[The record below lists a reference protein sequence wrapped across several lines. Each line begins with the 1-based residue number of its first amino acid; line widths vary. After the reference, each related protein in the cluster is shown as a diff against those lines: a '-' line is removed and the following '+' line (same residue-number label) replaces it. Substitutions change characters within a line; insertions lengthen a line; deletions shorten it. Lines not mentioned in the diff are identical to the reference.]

1 MKRLALGSMVATG
14 ALLLGGCGLG
24 GGVYDMPLP
33 GGADVGDDPI
43 TISADFKDA
52 LDLVPQSSVKVDNVA
67 VGRVSD
73 ITLNDD
79 GQSAHVELV
88 VNGDVD
94 LPEGTEARLQ
104 QTSLLGEKYV
114 ALVRPTA
121 ASSSGTLSD
130 GDNLGLAKTSQAAEV
145 EQVLGALSLVLN
157 GGGIEKFQKIS
168 RELQKISTGRPGQIK
183 EFLAQMKTFV
193 TGLDDRKESITA
205 AIDSLGRLSESLDG
219 DKEKIA
225 NALEELSPGMQVI
238 VDQRKDLVA
247 MLSSLDR
254 LSNVTV
260 STLNA
265 AQDDIVADLQ
275 SLEPILAQLA
285 KSGSDLPN
293 SLQMLLTYPFPD
305 SVLGAI
311 KGDYLNVFITTNF
324 RTLPLGC
331 EAIGCVW
338 PQVSGQ
344 KPSARMA
351 SGVKPPPSLLPT
363 TTSAAPGLDSPTV
376 TVPTAPSSP
385 SSPAA
390 PSDPNPSGPSPSASS
405 GPSTPAA
412 PPSSPDPSD
421 PTSQGGDR

>member
-1 MKRLALGSMVATG
+1 MKRLAIGSLIGAG
-14 ALLLGGCGLG
+14 ALLLASCS

-33 GGADVGDDPI
+33 GGADVGDDPM
-43 TISADFKDA
+43 TISADFEDA

-67 VGRVSD
+67 VGRVSK
-73 ITLNDD
+73 ISLNDD

-88 VNGDVD
+88 INDDVK
-94 LPEGTEARLQ
+94 LPEGTQARLQ

-114 ALVRPTA
+114 ALIRPPTIETSPMLA
-121 ASSSGTLSD
+121 D
-130 GDNLGLAKTSQAAEV
+130 GDNLGLAATSQAAEV
-145 EQVLGALSLVLN
+145 EQVLGALSMVLN
-157 GGGIEKFQKIS
+157 GGGIGQFQQIS

-183 EFLAQMKTFV
+183 GFLEQMKTFV

-225 NALEELSPGMQVI
+225 NALDELSPGMQVI

-260 STLNA
+260 STLDA
-265 AQDDIVADLQ
+265 AQDDIVADLK
-275 SLEPILAQLA
+275 SLEPILKQLA

-293 SLQMLLTYPFPD
+293 SLQALLTYPFPD

-311 KGDYLNVFITTNF
+311 KGDYFNVFITTNF
-324 RTLPLGC
+324 RTLPAGC
-331 EAIGCVW
+331 SAIGCAW
-338 PQVSGQ
+338 PQVAGTAPTQ
-344 KPSARMA
+344 RMA
-351 SGVKPPPSLLPT
+351 SGVDVPPSLLPT
-363 TTSAAPGLDSPTV
+363 TSSAMPGTDSPTV
-376 TVPTAPSSP
+376 PVSSDSAPTGSP
-385 SSPAA
+385 SSP
-390 PSDPNPSGPSPSASS
+390 GSPSAPGSPSGSPSSS
-405 GPSTPAA
+405 GS
-412 PPSSPDPSD
+412 SSPDPSSTSDASD